1 MAAQEPVV
9 LPDLAD
15 QADSDLGDQDG
26 PAVLGDQDGPAVLGD
41 PGPGG
46 RFGPFGGR
54 FVPEA
59 LIPACA
65 ELDAA
70 FRSAWADRGFRA
82 ELDRLLA
89 EYAGRPTP
97 LTVAPRLS
105 ADLGLQVLLKR
116 EDLAHT
122 GSHKINNVA
131 GQALLARRMGKT
143 ALVAETGA
151 GQHGVAAATVAAHLG
166 LGCTVYMGERDM
178 ARQELNVFRMELLGA
193 TVVPVRSGSRTL
205 KDATSEALRH
215 WVTTV
220 DSTHYCI
227 GSVLG
232 PHPYPWLVR
241 ELQRVIGDE
250 ARTQCAGLAAAGRLP
265 HPVPDVAVAC
275 VGGGSNAAGTFAG
288 FAGSTARLVGVEAA
302 GGAALTSGQ
311 PGVLHGSRS
320 HYLQDAEGQIIE
332 AQSVSAGLDY
342 PGVGPEHA
350 WLAVTGRAE
359 YHTVTDA
366 EAIAAAGWCARAE
379 GILPALESAHALA
392 WARRAARDGDLASGC
407 TLLITLSGRGDKDAA
422 HLKELTR
429 GRR

>member
-1 MAAQEPVV
+1 MTVTEPAA
-9 LPDLAD
+9 LA
-15 QADSDLGDQDG
+15 GRPG
-26 PAVLGDQDGPAVLGD
+26 PGCPAVIGD
-41 PGPGG
+41 PGPAVMGDPAAG

-166 LGCTVYMGERDM
+166 LGCTVYMGARDM

-193 TVVPVRSGSRTL
+193 TVVPVHSGSRTL
-205 KDATSEALRH
+205 KDATNEALRH

-220 DSTHYCI
+220 DDTHYCI

-250 ARTQCAGLAAAGRLP
+250 ARAQCAALSAAGRLP
-265 HPVPDVAVAC
+265 RPVPDVAVAC

-288 FAGSTARLVGVEAA
+288 FAR
-302 GGAALTSGQ
+302 Q
-311 PGVLHGSRS
+311 PGP
-320 HYLQDAEGQIIE
+320 
-332 AQSVSAGLDY
+332 AGRR
-342 PGVGPEHA
+342 GGGRR
-350 WLAVTGRAE
+350 GRAE
-359 YHTVTDA
+359 P
-366 EAIAAAGWCARAE
+366 AASPACCTATGPGFCRTRTGRSSRPSRSPRAWTTPGWARSTPGWPRPGGPSTTPSPTGRRSTRPGWCARAE

-392 WARRAARDGDLASGC
+392 WVRRAARAGDLAPGSAV
-407 TLLITLSGRGDKDAA
+407 LITVSGRGDKDAA
-422 HLKELTR
+422 QLKELTR
-429 GRR
+429 GRG